1 MRNLGGN
8 ARKSIPTSAWRD
20 AASRKGARVTGFVL
34 HADGWARRLWEGNPN
49 VRILRWT
56 RDRRPNR
63 IRNLMVGAIVADS
76 ATETNDLDAGLADE
90 AAVEQTL
97 IDKLVGAAVGGDS
110 AARDQL
116 IAELYPLVLRYCRN
130 RLGRSDSLIGSADDV
145 AQEVCLAVVAALRKY
160 VISGRSFRSFVY
172 GIAAN
177 KVADAF
183 RAMGRNRTDATAEV
197 PDGPV
202 LDDGPE
208 QRLLDGELAEQ
219 LAGLLQLLTPRQRE
233 VLVLR
238 IAVGLS
244 AEETAEAIGSTPGA
258 VRVTQHRA
266 LNHLRALISPPDGDS
281 AIDLTAARSTSQT
294 HRRAS

>member
-1 MRNLGGN
+1 M
-8 ARKSIPTSAWRD
+8 T
-20 AASRKGARVTGFVL
+20 GAL
-34 HADGWARRLWEGNPN
+34 
-49 VRILRWT
+49 
-56 RDRRPNR
+56 
-63 IRNLMVGAIVADS
+63 VADS
-76 ATETNDLDAGLADE
+76 ATETSDLEAGLAEE
-90 AAVEQTL
+90 ATVDVGYAL
-97 IDKLVGAAVGGDS
+97 IDDLARAAVGGDS

-116 IAELYPLVLRYCRN
+116 IAVLYPLVLRYCRK
-130 RLGRSDSLIGSADDV
+130 RLGRTDSVIGSADDV

-183 RAMGRNRTDATAEV
+183 RAMGRNRTDPTAEV

-208 QRLLDGELAEQ
+208 QRLLAGELAER
-219 LAGLLQLLTPRQRE
+219 LAGLLQRLTPRQRT

-244 AEETAEAIGSTPGA
+244 AEETAEELGTSAGA

-266 LNHLRALISPPDGDS
+266 LSRLRALISPRDGDS
-281 AIDLTAARSTSQT
+281 AVDLGAARLDPSAARLRR
-294 HRRAS
+294 RRATPGFSAPGWGSRSARDGR